1 MAPVRGSA
9 PRRAKAMHKTASF
22 AATNHPQHAATCCP
36 NTSGQSA
43 SIELVAAP
51 QVVVCRPHAVAAQ
64 PSRCRPERPH
74 QCDRSAPPVQF
85 SPRVSCRHKA
95 YTTISLSPSLVFLAV
110 SPPFPPLS
118 FRPVWGGALPGWWS
132 QSHSWSS
139 ANIGRSDPR
148 PTVLAASDAAPV
160 PVQRHYREQRTNSG
174 TCWAYR
180 APVYRS
186 CPAST
191 ARTRRTRHRRPP
203 ARSRAASP
211 IHSSPRGRP
220 AVGRPSGK
228 SDVDK

>member
-22 AATNHPQHAATCCP
+22 AATNHPQHTATCCP

-74 QCDRSAPPVQF
+74 QCDRSAPPVQI

-110 SPPFPPLS
+110 PPL
-118 FRPVWGGALPGWWS
+118 FPLFLLDPFGGGAPS
-132 QSHSWSS
+132 
-139 ANIGRSDPR
+139 RSVVAKSLVVHCQYR
-148 PTVLAASDAAPV
+148 PI
-160 PVQRHYREQRTNSG
+160 
-174 TCWAYR
+174 
-180 APVYRS
+180 
-186 CPAST
+186 
-191 ARTRRTRHRRPP
+191 RPP
-203 ARSRAASP
+203 TDRTGGFR
-211 IHSSPRGRP
+211 RGSCTRTTTL
-220 AVGRPSGK
+220 S
-228 SDVDK
+228 

>member
-22 AATNHPQHAATCCP
+22 AAANHPPHAATCCP

-43 SIELVAAP
+43 SIEMVAAP

-64 PSRCRPERPH
+64 PSRCSPERPH

-110 SPPFPPLS
+110 PPLFPPLS
-118 FRPVWGGALPGWWS
+118 FRPVWGGALPGRWS
-132 QSHSWSS
+132 QSHSWST

-148 PTVLAASDAAPV
+148 PTVLVASDAAPV

-180 APVYRS
+180 APVHRS

-203 ARSRAASP
+203 ARARAASV
-211 IHSSPRGRP
+211 IQLAPRGP
-220 AVGRPSGK
+220 PLGGRA
-228 SDVDK
+228 DFV